1 MLVLYDTDCGFCVW
15 TLSWVLRWDRARILQ
30 TAPIQSLEGEAR
42 LGGLEPAARLASWH
56 VVDERGRLFSAGPAL
71 TQVLR
76 RLPGG
81 GALAALTARAPRVT
95 QRAYEAVAAN
105 RTALSRP
112 VSARAKARGR
122 ALVAAREKG
131 TPCLRLTR
139 SPTSP
144 AGSCRLGGG
153 GSAPASAAAPRSSA
167 SSASPPA

>member
-1 MLVLYDTDCGFCVW
+1 MLVLYDHDCGFCVW
-15 TLSWVLRWDRARILQ
+15 TLSWVLRWDRERVLH

-42 LGGLEPAARLASWH
+42 LSGLEPAARLASWH
-56 VVDERGRLFSAGPAL
+56 VVDERGRLYSAGPAL

-112 VSARAKARGR
+112 VSTRAKAGAG
-122 ALVAAREKG
+122 ALVAAREKEASF
-131 TPCLRLTR
+131 LRLTR
-139 SPTSP
+139 SPDGP
-144 AGSCRLGGG
+144 P
-153 GSAPASAAAPRSSA
+153 SAC
-167 SSASPPA
+167 